1 MRVNRWV
8 VTALIVAGALM
19 TSRPARGGQAPA
31 QGVLPLEPTKERGS
45 SITPA
50 YEGWFENADGSFTM
64 LIGYFNRNLKQT
76 LDIPV
81 GPNNRIE
88 PGNPDQGQPT
98 YFEVRRQWGL
108 FSIRVPKDFGTRKIT
123 WTIVANGETQTVPF
137 TLNKSYAI
145 EPYKESGMGNTPP
158 RLRFS
163 AGGQVFTGPPLGIA
177 QTLTGT
183 VNQPVV
189 IRFWGEDQRGPLEE
203 AGGRGRGGAAAPSF
217 TASLH
222 KHRGPGEIKFEN
234 ARPSAN
240 RETGEVST
248 TATFS
253 AAGDYVVR
261 VQLNDA
267 SGDGGSGF
275 QCCWT
280 NVHIRVTIK

>member
-1 MRVNRWV
+1 MTSNRWAGTV
-8 VTALIVAGALM
+8 LLVAAALTGTRTLTAGE
-19 TSRPARGGQAPA
+19 PAA
-31 QGVLPLEPTKERGS
+31 QGVLPLEPTRERGS

-50 YEGWFENADGSFTM
+50 YEGWFANADGSFTM

-76 LDIPV
+76 LDIPI

-108 FSIRVPKDFGTRKIT
+108 FTIQVPKDFGAKKIT
-123 WTIVANGETQTVPF
+123 WTIAANGETQTVPF
-137 TLNKSYAI
+137 TLNQSYEI
-145 EPYKESGMGNTPP
+145 EPYKDSGMGNTPP
-158 RLRFS
+158 TLEFRK
-163 AGGQVFTGPPLGIA
+163 GGPLFTGPPLSIA

-183 VNQPVV
+183 VNQPVA
-189 IRFWGEDQRGPLEE
+189 INFWAADRPGPLEE
-203 AGGRGRGGAAAPSF
+203 AGRARGAATPAF

-240 RETGEVST
+240 RVTGEVST

-253 AAGDYVVR
+253 MAGDYVVR

-267 SGDGGSGF
+267 SGEGGSGF

-280 NVHIRVTIK
+280 NVHIKVTIK